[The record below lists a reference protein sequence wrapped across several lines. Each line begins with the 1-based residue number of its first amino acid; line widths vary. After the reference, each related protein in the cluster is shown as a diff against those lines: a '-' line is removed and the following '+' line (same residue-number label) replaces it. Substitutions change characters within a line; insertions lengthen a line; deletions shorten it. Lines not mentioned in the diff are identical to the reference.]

1 MKLKMLLL
9 TAVFLASCCGIPQK
23 AKLPL
28 PDEVVCPKFT
38 DKELIHVSDDAYRK
52 AANLYIIC
60 IENDKTLRDIIRS
73 TH

>member
-28 PDEVVCPKFT
+28 PDEVVFERFT
-38 DKELIHVSDDAYRK
+38 DNELICVSDETYKK
-52 AANLYIIC
+52 AANLYISC
-60 IENDKTLRDIIRS
+60 TENDKTLRDIIRS
-73 TH
+73 TY